1 MIKKNLIV
9 IFFYLVSVS
18 ILQTIIDPLQQW
30 IIKNDSA
37 LDAQWIFLPH
47 GIRVL
52 SVLLLG
58 YICFPGLWIAAFLHG
73 LLYLSA
79 SDTEI
84 LLLIT
89 SLLSAI
95 AVMIAYRF
103 HFVRTI
109 PNLDD
114 ITLENILK
122 LSVSISV
129 ISSLLINLF
138 RWMIGDTL
146 ELQEILSQTLIYFIG
161 DNIGAIVFFLLV
173 TNIKKILLR
182 NAK

>member
-1 MIKKNLIV
+1 MIQKNLIV
-9 IFFYLVSVS
+9 IFFYLAS
-18 ILQTIIDPLQQW
+18 ISIVQTVIDPLQQW
-30 IIKNDSA
+30 IIKNDST
-37 LDAQWIFLPH
+37 LDASWIFLPH
-47 GIRVL
+47 GVRVL

-73 LLYLSA
+73 LLYLSP

-84 LLLIT
+84 VLLIT

-114 ITLENILK
+114 ITLKNILK

-129 ISSLLINLF
+129 ISSLLINFF
-138 RWMIGDTL
+138 RWMVGETF
-146 ELQEILSQTLIYFIG
+146 ELHEILSQTLLYFIG
-161 DNIGAIVFFLLV
+161 DNIGAIVFFLLI
-173 TNIKKILLR
+173 TNIKKILLQH
-182 NAK
+182 AK